1 MQEYESQKRKPMGS
15 FKSLDEIE
23 HKNKRQKLSE
33 KKYKEQLE
41 KEQEASGII
50 FKDTNLIEIGDKK

>member
-1 MQEYESQKRKPMGS
+1 MGS